1 MRARGIDIL
10 VARGTAKREG
20 KMSISEA
27 FNMRVIS
34 ARIIRGGSSKGV
46 YLAREDLPVSGSEL
60 DEVVL
65 KVFGSPDKRQI
76 DGLGGADKLT
86 SKVAVMGKPTRPD
99 CHIDY
104 LFGQVNTELPRVDW
118 AANCGNLSAGA
129 ALYGA
134 LDGACDLADGVAR
147 VDIHQVNT
155 GRKLVAFVPLEDG
168 APAVEGDFAIGGVPG
183 TGARIDLDFSD
194 FAGSALGGAVLPTG
208 RTVDRFAIPGLGEID
223 VSVVDMANLL
233 IFVRAADIGMDVSAS
248 IYDMQADE
256 RLVGRLEAVRK
267 VVSAEIGFIT
277 GPTADEQLRIST
289 NPLIFAVAPALDYQA
304 TNHIGISASDYHLF
318 SRSLARFEFS
328 KAYPG
333 SGAAGTA
340 VAAGIPGTLVHDAV
354 GDIGQSAGAYDLR
367 VGHPGGVLEVA
378 AEVEASGDAIRVRK
392 ALIGR
397 TARLLM
403 DGRAYIR

>member
-1 MRARGIDIL
+1 
-10 VARGTAKREG
+10 
-20 KMSISEA
+20 MSISHA
-27 FNMRVIS
+27 FNMRAVS
-34 ARIIRGGSSKGV
+34 ARIIRGGSSKGI
-46 YLAREDLPVSGSEL
+46 YLNREDLPSAGPEL
-60 DEVVL
+60 DEIVL
-65 KVFGSPDKRQI
+65 KIFGSPDRRQI

-86 SKVAVMGKPTRPD
+86 SKVAVMGRPTRPD

-134 LDGACDLADGVAR
+134 LDGACEVVDGVAR
-147 VDIHQVNT
+147 VNIHQVNT
-155 GRKLVAFVPLEDG
+155 GRKLVAFVPLDHG
-168 APAVEGDFAIGGVPG
+168 APAVDGDFAIGGVPG
-183 TGARIDLDFSD
+183 TGARVDLDFGD
-194 FAGSALGGAVLPTG
+194 FAGSALGGRVLPTG
-208 RTVDRFAIPGLGEID
+208 KPVDRFVIPGIGEID

-233 IFVRAADIGMDVSAS
+233 IFVRAADIGMDVNAS

-256 RLVGRLEAVRK
+256 GLVRRLEAVRK
-267 VVSAEIGFIT
+267 TVSAEIGFIT
-277 GPTADEQLRIST
+277 GPDADEKLRIST
-289 NPLIFAVAPALDYQA
+289 NPLIFAVAPAVDYEA
-304 TNHIGISASDYHLF
+304 TNRIGIGASQYHLF

-340 VAAGIPGTLVHDAV
+340 VAAGIPGTLVHDAA
-354 GDIGQSAGAYDLR
+354 GDIGQSAGPYDLR

-378 AEVEASGDAIRVRK
+378 AEVKASEEGIEVRK

-403 DGRAYIR
+403 DGTSYIR